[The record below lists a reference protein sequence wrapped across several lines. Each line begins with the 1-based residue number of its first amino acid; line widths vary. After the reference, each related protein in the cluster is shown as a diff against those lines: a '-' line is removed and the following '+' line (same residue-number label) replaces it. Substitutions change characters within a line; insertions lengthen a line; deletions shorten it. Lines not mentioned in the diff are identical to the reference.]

1 MEFKIPNSKWIW
13 VSNPAILK
21 AYSANLVL
29 FRRSFDLEEAQPCRL
44 RVSAD
49 TRYKLYCNG
58 DLVAF
63 GPAKGDRSVWY
74 YDEVDIAPYLRP
86 GHNFLC
92 AEVLQYPALHGK
104 GCHSLFRTDMP
115 GLYVE
120 EMYGGL
126 QEPIDQTTDDIAK
139 DTEDPATHGRLG
151 LTANSSW
158 KWNYVE
164 GFQVVQESFGFA
176 PLMFMEDVKAD
187 PALQG
192 WKLPGYDDSGWENAQ
207 PYSTFQIHTSVVP
220 GNLLPRPIPTMYR
233 ENRKFEGVVQVKQ
246 PASPI
251 DSWERMLHGEGKIVI
266 PAHAEKTIDINAGC
280 EETGF
285 LSLRLE
291 GGRAAVVTLLCSEA
305 YGVQQ
310 GEGPFAPIVKKDR
323 CDYVNGD
330 LHGFT
335 DTYTVSGAGTES
347 APEIYEPFWMR
358 TFRFVRLTVRTGDE
372 PLTISG
378 FDYEE
383 TGYPLEVK
391 TKLDTSDPSMEKIWD
406 ISERTLRR
414 CMQETYTDCP
424 FYEQLQYAMD
434 SRSQILYTYMTSAD
448 DRLARNCMED
458 FRRSQRYDGMINC
471 SYPCY
476 EPNIIPGF
484 SIFYILMLHDHMMF
498 FGDKEFLK
506 GHMACV
512 DGILHFFN
520 SNLDERGLVGK
531 VGGPN
536 GKDRYWSFI
545 DWTDQWDRT
554 SGVPAA
560 TLQGPIT
567 MESLLY
573 IYGLQAAA
581 DVAEYVGRPGI
592 AGEYRA
598 RAEAVQEAV
607 RRYCVDKSGMVMDGP
622 AVEEYSQHCQVFGL
636 LTGTIDPE
644 QSRENLQKTL
654 DRPEDY
660 AQCSVAMAYYLF
672 RALEKAGLY
681 AETNRYWDI
690 WREMVRN
697 NMTTCVEDN
706 VRGRSDCHAWGALAL
721 YELPAIVLGV
731 RPAAPGFA
739 KAEIRPVPGH
749 FTWAKGEVAT
759 PLGAVRVN
767 WEKGPDGALALTYQA
782 PGTMLVETYG
792 IQG

>member
-1 MEFKIPNSKWIW
+1 MEFKISDSKWIW
-13 VSNPAILK
+13 VNDPASLK
-21 AYSANLVL
+21 PDSANLVL
-29 FRRSFDLEEAQPCRL
+29 FRRAFELEGVRPCKL

-58 DLVAF
+58 AFVAF

-74 YDEVDIAPYLRP
+74 YDEVDITPYLRP
-86 GHNFLC
+86 GLNALC

-104 GCHSLFRTDMP
+104 GNHSLFRTDTP

-120 EMYGGL
+120 ELYEGL
-126 QEPIDQTTDDIAK
+126 REPIGQTMDDIAE
-139 DTEDPATHGRLG
+139 DTENPTSHGRLG
-151 LTANSSW
+151 LTANGSW
-158 KWNYVE
+158 KWHYAA
-164 GFQVVQESFGFA
+164 GFRVVQESFGFA
-176 PLMFMEDVKAD
+176 PLMVMEEVKAD

-192 WKLPGYDDSGWENAQ
+192 WKLPGFDDAGWENAR
-207 PYSTFQIHTSVVP
+207 PYVTFQISTAVVP
-220 GNLLPRPIPTMYR
+220 GNLLPRPIPPMVR
-233 ENRKFEGVVQVKQ
+233 ESKRFEGLVQVKQ
-246 PASPI
+246 SASPA
-251 DSWERMLHGEGKIVI
+251 DGWERMLRGQGKITI
-266 PAHAEKTIDINAGC
+266 PAHRSETVDINAGC

-285 LSLRLE
+285 LSLRME
-291 GGRAAVVTLLCSEA
+291 GGKNAAVTLLCSEA
-305 YGVQQ
+305 YGVQED
-310 GEGPFAPIVKKDR
+310 GGPFALPVKTDR

-335 DTYTVSGAGTES
+335 DSYTVSGAGAEN
-347 APEIYEPFWMR
+347 APEAYEPFWMR
-358 TFRFVRLTVRTGDE
+358 TFRFVRLTVKTGDG
-372 PLTISG
+372 PLTIAG
-378 FDYEE
+378 FDYEG
-383 TGYPLEVK
+383 TGYPLVVK
-391 TKLDTSDPSMEKIWD
+391 TKVETSDPSMEKIWD

-434 SRSQILYTYMTSAD
+434 SRSQILYTYMTAAD

-484 SIFYILMLHDHMMF
+484 SIFYILMLWDHMMF
-498 FGDKEFLK
+498 FGDKGFLK

-512 DGILHFFN
+512 DGILHFFD
-520 SNLDERGLVGK
+520 SNLDGRGLVGK

-536 GKDRYWSFI
+536 GKGRYWSFI
-545 DWTDQWDRT
+545 DWTNQWDST
-554 SGVPAA
+554 AGVPTA

-598 RAEAVQEAV
+598 RAMAVREAV
-607 RRYCVDKSGMVMDGP
+607 RRYCIDETGMVMDGP
-622 AVEEYSQHCQVFGL
+622 DVREYSQHGQVFGL
-636 LTGTIDPE
+636 LTGTLTLE
-644 QSRENLQKTL
+644 QGQDNLQKTL
-654 DRPEDY
+654 DRPEEY

-672 RALEKAGLY
+672 RALETAGLY
-681 AETNRYWDI
+681 PETDRYWDI
-690 WREMVRN
+690 WREMVKN

-731 RPAAPGFA
+731 RPTAPGFA
-739 KAEIRPVPGH
+739 QAEIRPVLGH

-759 PLGAVRVN
+759 PLGTVEVSWKKA
-767 WEKGPDGALALTYQA
+767 EDGKLALTYRA
-782 PGTMLVETYG
+782 PDTMQVD
-792 IQG
+792 IKVDQD